1 MPQGPPRKPRSPAR
15 LRQAAADAGHG
26 DGHLPRQSG
35 VAGRAVLAALIFDLD
50 GTLADTEETHRQ
62 AFNAAFIEFEL
73 WWDWS
78 PQRYVE
84 LLRVSGGQERIRH
97 YVDTLGLPPAERAR
111 VLELVPALHRTK
123 TRIYTELL
131 EQGKR
136 PFRPGVARL
145 LRAASDAGLKLAI
158 ASTTTS
164 ANVDAL
170 LRANLG
176 PMPHPAFSVIA
187 CADQVRA
194 KKPAPDIYR
203 LVLASLHLPATHC
216 IAFEDSVNG
225 LRAAKAAGLVTVVTP
240 SRWNAD
246 EDFGGADCVVASLE
260 ALEVPD
266 LERLLGETLA
276 AA

>member
-1 MPQGPPRKPRSPAR
+1 M
-15 LRQAAADAGHG
+15 LE
-26 DGHLPRQSG
+26 
-35 VAGRAVLAALIFDLD
+35 ALIFDLD

-78 PQRYVE
+78 PQRYAQ
-84 LLRVSGGQERIRH
+84 LLHVSGGRERIRH

-136 PFRPGVARL
+136 PLRPGVARL
-145 LRAASDAGLKLAI
+145 LLAASDAGLKLAI

-164 ANVDAL
+164 VNVDAL

-176 PMPHPAFSVIA
+176 QTPHLAFSVIA

-194 KKPAPDIYR
+194 KKPAPDIYH
-203 LVLASLHLPATHC
+203 LVLASLHLPATSC
-216 IAFEDSVNG
+216 IAFEDSLNG

-240 SRWNAD
+240 SRWNAG
-246 EDFGGADCVVASLE
+246 EDFAGADRVVASLE
-260 ALEVPD
+260 DIDVPA
-266 LERLLGETLA
+266 LERLLGEALA